1 MQYRFPFH
9 HLIALLVG
17 ALFTVANVHAGQAEQ
32 QTPEEQIGQQQGSQE
47 EEARYGGL
55 DPDEVDAFIRAFPRI
70 RKLEREFA
78 DALRE
83 LDDPERGADLLQEA
97 LLRGRKE
104 VLEKE
109 GLDSETYRAIQGTM
123 VRNELLREHVESR
136 IEDRS

>member
-1 MQYRFPFH
+1 
-9 HLIALLVG
+9 
-17 ALFTVANVHAGQAEQ
+17 
-32 QTPEEQIGQQQGSQE
+32 
-47 EEARYGGL
+47 
-55 DPDEVDAFIRAFPRI
+55 
-70 RKLEREFA
+70 
-78 DALRE
+78 
-83 LDDPERGADLLQEA
+83 LLQEA